1 MAHDGTFARLE
12 LRGLMKSAAQGFCSK
27 DSEDA
32 VKLAFGV

>member
-12 LRGLMKSAAQGFCSK
+12 LRGLMKSAAQGFCSN
-27 DSEDA
+27 DGEDA